1 MNSKQSKLLGI
12 CLLVTLMFS
21 ALSMSAQTV
30 TKTFSNESLR
40 NVLKEVERQP
50 EGDSH
55 LPCHTRPRRVD

>member
-40 NVLKEVERQP
+40 NVLKEVERQTKM
-50 EGDSH
+50 S
-55 LPCHTRPRRVD
+55 VI